1 MNLTELNEKQ
11 AFKLG
16 FIAYCADHN
25 LSVHAATNLLKKAST
40 AGWAAQN
47 LFDLGGLATVGL
59 PAGLGL
65 ALGGGLGYGAAKMD
79 EPSVTPDE
87 IKAQELAKT
96 YKTYTDRIKARRAY
110 QQYRA
115 ARQMA

>member
-1 MNLTELNEKQ
+1 MNLDELDDKQ

-16 FIAYCADHN
+16 FVTYCAEHN
-25 LSVHAATNLLKKAST
+25 LPLHDATRFLKQAAGTPSI
-40 AGWAAQN
+40 
-47 LFDLGGLATVGL
+47 FDLSGMAMVGL

-96 YKTYTDRIKARRAY
+96 YKRYTDRIKARRAY

-115 ARQMA
+115 SRQLA